1 VKVVSLLDSSLD
13 TTSSSSSSSSSS
25 PSSTDYFTISQLTP
39 DHSDGLLQNIQE
51 IDYLAPHAKTVLS
64 FSGGDAASSRHRP
77 RGRSQGHPVPI
88 FQKVVLSRE
97 QLLEQLEQLGGS
109 LEDEEDEEDRQVRM
123 LRQLVEQTM
132 QHS

>member
-1 VKVVSLLDSSLD
+1 MKVVSLLDSSLD

-25 PSSTDYFTISQLTP
+25 PSSTDYFAISQLTP

-51 IDYLAPHAKTVLS
+51 IDYLAPAAKSVLS
-64 FSGGDAASSRHRP
+64 FSGGDAASRHRP

-109 LEDEEDEEDRQVRM
+109 LEDDEDEEDRQVRM